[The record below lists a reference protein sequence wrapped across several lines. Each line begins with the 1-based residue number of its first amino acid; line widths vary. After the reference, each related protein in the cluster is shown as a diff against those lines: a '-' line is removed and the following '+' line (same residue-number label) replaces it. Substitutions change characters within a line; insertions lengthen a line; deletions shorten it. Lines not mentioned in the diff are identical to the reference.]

1 MPSQRLFKGA
11 YIILR
16 VLDYIWFKT
25 IRESGGGTYMGTV
38 VRLEHYTKNFKKV
51 TVLDDIN
58 LTLESG
64 KVIGL
69 KGKNGSGKTMLMR
82 AISGLILPTSG
93 KVFINDKEL
102 GKQISFPPS
111 IGLLIENPSFIA
123 NYTGFKNL
131 KILAS
136 IQNKISDEEIRE
148 AIRKVGLKPDDPRTF
163 KKYSLGMKQRL
174 GIAAAI
180 MEKPDIVILD
190 EPINALD
197 EAGAGLIKGILDE
210 LKANGSLIIIACH
223 DTEELNYLSDEVYE
237 IYEGQLVDKEAAEA
251 AKKAVEEARKAIEE
265 ANKKAEAK
273 KDGRAEE
280 NKEAVS

>member
-1 MPSQRLFKGA
+1 
-11 YIILR
+11 
-16 VLDYIWFKT
+16 
-25 IRESGGGTYMGTV
+25 MGTV
-38 VRLEHYTKNFKKV
+38 VRLEDYCKSFKSAEVLKN
-51 TVLDDIN
+51 IN

-93 KVFINDKEL
+93 KVYINDKEL
-102 GKQISFPPS
+102 GRHISFPPS
-111 IGLLIENPSFIA
+111 IGILIENPSFIS

-136 IQNKISDEEIRE
+136 IQNRIGDDEIRD
-148 AIRKVGLKPDDPRTF
+148 AIRKVGLDPDDKRTF

-180 MEKPDIVILD
+180 MERPDIVILD

-197 EAGAGLIKGILDE
+197 EAGAGLIKGLLDE

-223 DTEELNYLSDEVYE
+223 DTEELNYLSDEIYE
-237 IYEGQLVDKEAAEA
+237 IYDGEITGH
-251 AKKAVEEARKAIEE
+251 IEHPDE
-265 ANKKAEAK
+265 K
-273 KDGRAEE
+273 
-280 NKEAVS
+280 VS

>member
-1 MPSQRLFKGA
+1 
-11 YIILR
+11 
-16 VLDYIWFKT
+16 
-25 IRESGGGTYMGTV
+25 MGTV
-38 VRLEHYTKNFKKV
+38 VRLEDYCKSFKSAEVLKN
-51 TVLDDIN
+51 IN

-93 KVFINDKEL
+93 KVYINDKEL
-102 GKQISFPPS
+102 GRHISFPPS
-111 IGLLIENPSFIA
+111 IGILIENPSFIS

-136 IQNKISDEEIRE
+136 IQNRIIDDEIRD
-148 AIRKVGLKPDDPRTF
+148 AIRKVGLDPDDKRTF

-180 MEKPDIVILD
+180 MERPDIVILD

-197 EAGAGLIKGILDE
+197 EAGAGLIKGLLDE

-223 DTEELNYLSDEVYE
+223 DTEELNYLSDEIYE
-237 IYEGQLVDKEAAEA
+237 IYDGEITGH
-251 AKKAVEEARKAIEE
+251 IEHPDE
-265 ANKKAEAK
+265 K
-273 KDGRAEE
+273 
-280 NKEAVS
+280 VS

>member
-1 MPSQRLFKGA
+1 
-11 YIILR
+11 
-16 VLDYIWFKT
+16 
-25 IRESGGGTYMGTV
+25 MGTV
-38 VRLEHYTKNFKKV
+38 VRLEDYCKSFKSAEVLKN
-51 TVLDDIN
+51 IN

-93 KVFINDKEL
+93 KVYINDKEL
-102 GKQISFPPS
+102 GRHISFPPS
-111 IGLLIENPSFIA
+111 IGILIENPSFIS

-136 IQNKISDEEIRE
+136 IQNRISDDEIRD
-148 AIRKVGLKPDDPRTF
+148 AIRKVGLDPDDKRTF

-180 MEKPDIVILD
+180 MERPDIVILD

-197 EAGAGLIKGILDE
+197 EAGAGLIKGLLDE

-223 DTEELNYLSDEVYE
+223 DTEEQQDCPIEWAERLEKK
-237 IYEGQLVDKEAAEA
+237 LVK
-251 AKKAVEEARKAIEE
+251 RLHL
-265 ANKKAEAK
+265 
-273 KDGRAEE
+273 
-280 NKEAVS
+280 

>member
-1 MPSQRLFKGA
+1 
-11 YIILR
+11 
-16 VLDYIWFKT
+16 
-25 IRESGGGTYMGTV
+25 MGTV
-38 VRLEHYTKNFKKV
+38 VRLEDYCKSFKSAEVLKN
-51 TVLDDIN
+51 IN

-93 KVFINDKEL
+93 KVYINDKEL
-102 GKQISFPPS
+102 GRQISFPPS
-111 IGLLIENPSFIA
+111 IGILIENPSFIS

-136 IQNKISDEEIRE
+136 IQNRISDDEIRD
-148 AIRKVGLKPDDPRTF
+148 AIRKVGLDPDDKRTF

-180 MEKPDIVILD
+180 MERPDIVILD

-197 EAGAGLIKGILDE
+197 EAGAGLIKGLLDE
-210 LKANGSLIIIACH
+210 LKSNGSLIIIACH
-223 DTEELNYLSDEVYE
+223 DTEELNYLSDEIYE
-237 IYEGQLVDKEAAEA
+237 IYDGEITGH
-251 AKKAVEEARKAIEE
+251 IEHPDE
-265 ANKKAEAK
+265 K
-273 KDGRAEE
+273 
-280 NKEAVS
+280 VS

>member
-1 MPSQRLFKGA
+1 
-11 YIILR
+11 
-16 VLDYIWFKT
+16 
-25 IRESGGGTYMGTV
+25 MGTV
-38 VRLEHYTKNFKKV
+38 VRLEDYCKSFKSAEVLKN
-51 TVLDDIN
+51 IN
-58 LTLESG
+58 LTIESG

-93 KVFINDKEL
+93 KVYINDKEL
-102 GKQISFPPS
+102 GRQISFPPS
-111 IGLLIENPSFIA
+111 IGILIENPSFIS

-136 IQNKISDEEIRE
+136 IQNRISDDEIRD
-148 AIRKVGLKPDDPRTF
+148 AIRKVGLDPDDKRTF

-180 MEKPDIVILD
+180 MERPDIVILD

-197 EAGAGLIKGILDE
+197 EAGAGLIKGLLDE

-223 DTEELNYLSDEVYE
+223 DTEELNYLSDEIYE
-237 IYEGQLVDKEAAEA
+237 IYDGEITGH
-251 AKKAVEEARKAIEE
+251 IEHPDE
-265 ANKKAEAK
+265 K
-273 KDGRAEE
+273 
-280 NKEAVS
+280 VS

>member
-1 MPSQRLFKGA
+1 
-11 YIILR
+11 
-16 VLDYIWFKT
+16 
-25 IRESGGGTYMGTV
+25 MGTV
-38 VRLEHYTKNFKKV
+38 VRLEDYCKSFKSAEVLKN
-51 TVLDDIN
+51 IN

-93 KVFINDKEL
+93 KVYINDKEL
-102 GKQISFPPS
+102 GRHISFPPS
-111 IGLLIENPSFIA
+111 IGILIENPLFIS

-136 IQNKISDEEIRE
+136 IQNRISDDEIRD
-148 AIRKVGLKPDDPRTF
+148 AIRKVGLDPDDKRTF

-180 MEKPDIVILD
+180 MERPDIVILD

-197 EAGAGLIKGILDE
+197 EAGAGLIKGLLDE

-223 DTEELNYLSDEVYE
+223 DTEELNYLSDEIYE
-237 IYEGQLVDKEAAEA
+237 IYDGEITGH
-251 AKKAVEEARKAIEE
+251 IEHPDE
-265 ANKKAEAK
+265 K
-273 KDGRAEE
+273 
-280 NKEAVS
+280 VS

>member
-1 MPSQRLFKGA
+1 
-11 YIILR
+11 
-16 VLDYIWFKT
+16 
-25 IRESGGGTYMGTV
+25 MGTV
-38 VRLEHYTKNFKKV
+38 VRLEDYCKSFKSAEVLKN
-51 TVLDDIN
+51 IN

-93 KVFINDKEL
+93 KVYINDKEL
-102 GKQISFPPS
+102 GRQISFPPS
-111 IGLLIENPSFIA
+111 IGILIENPSFIS

-136 IQNKISDEEIRE
+136 IQNRISDDEIRD
-148 AIRKVGLKPDDPRTF
+148 AIRKVGLDPDDKRTF

-180 MEKPDIVILD
+180 MERPDIVILD

-197 EAGAGLIKGILDE
+197 EAGAGLIKGLLDE

-223 DTEELNYLSDEVYE
+223 DTEELNYLSDEIYE
-237 IYEGQLVDKEAAEA
+237 IYDGEITGH
-251 AKKAVEEARKAIEE
+251 IEHLDE
-265 ANKKAEAK
+265 K
-273 KDGRAEE
+273 
-280 NKEAVS
+280 VS

>member
-1 MPSQRLFKGA
+1 
-11 YIILR
+11 
-16 VLDYIWFKT
+16 
-25 IRESGGGTYMGTV
+25 MGTV
-38 VRLEHYTKNFKKV
+38 VRLEDYCKSFKSAEVLKN
-51 TVLDDIN
+51 IN

-93 KVFINDKEL
+93 KVYINDKEL
-102 GKQISFPPS
+102 GRHISFPPS
-111 IGLLIENPSFIA
+111 IGILIENPSFIS

-131 KILAS
+131 KILTS
-136 IQNKISDEEIRE
+136 IQNRISDDEIRD
-148 AIRKVGLKPDDPRTF
+148 AIRKVGLDPDDKRTF

-180 MEKPDIVILD
+180 MERPDIVILD

-197 EAGAGLIKGILDE
+197 EAGAGLIKGLLDE

-223 DTEELNYLSDEVYE
+223 DTEELNYLSDEIYE
-237 IYEGQLVDKEAAEA
+237 IYDGEITGH
-251 AKKAVEEARKAIEE
+251 IEHPDE
-265 ANKKAEAK
+265 K
-273 KDGRAEE
+273 
-280 NKEAVS
+280 VS

>member
-1 MPSQRLFKGA
+1 
-11 YIILR
+11 
-16 VLDYIWFKT
+16 
-25 IRESGGGTYMGTV
+25 MGTV
-38 VRLEHYTKNFKKV
+38 VRLEDYCKSFKSAEVLKN
-51 TVLDDIN
+51 IN

-93 KVFINDKEL
+93 KVYINDKEL
-102 GKQISFPPS
+102 GRQISFPPS
-111 IGLLIENPSFIA
+111 IGILIENPSFIS

-136 IQNKISDEEIRE
+136 IQNRISDDEIRD
-148 AIRKVGLKPDDPRTF
+148 AIRKVGLDPDDKRTF

-180 MEKPDIVILD
+180 MERPDIVILD

-197 EAGAGLIKGILDE
+197 EAGAGLIKGLLDE
-210 LKANGSLIIIACH
+210 LKASGSLIIIACH
-223 DTEELNYLSDEVYE
+223 DTEELNYLSDKIYE
-237 IYEGQLVDKEAAEA
+237 IYDGEITGH
-251 AKKAVEEARKAIEE
+251 IEHPDE
-265 ANKKAEAK
+265 K
-273 KDGRAEE
+273 
-280 NKEAVS
+280 VS

>member
-1 MPSQRLFKGA
+1 
-11 YIILR
+11 
-16 VLDYIWFKT
+16 
-25 IRESGGGTYMGTV
+25 MGTV
-38 VRLEHYTKNFKKV
+38 VRLEDYCKSFKSAEVLKN
-51 TVLDDIN
+51 IN

-82 AISGLILPTSG
+82 AKSGLILPTSG
-93 KVFINDKEL
+93 KVYINDKEL
-102 GKQISFPPS
+102 GRHISFPPS
-111 IGLLIENPSFIA
+111 IGILIENPSFIS

-136 IQNKISDEEIRE
+136 IQNRISDDEIRD
-148 AIRKVGLKPDDPRTF
+148 AIRKVGLDPDDKRTF

-180 MEKPDIVILD
+180 MERPDIVILD

-197 EAGAGLIKGILDE
+197 EAGAGLIKGLLDE

-223 DTEELNYLSDEVYE
+223 DTEELNYLSDEIYE
-237 IYEGQLVDKEAAEA
+237 IYDGEITGH
-251 AKKAVEEARKAIEE
+251 IEHPDE
-265 ANKKAEAK
+265 K
-273 KDGRAEE
+273 
-280 NKEAVS
+280 VS

>member
-1 MPSQRLFKGA
+1 
-11 YIILR
+11 
-16 VLDYIWFKT
+16 
-25 IRESGGGTYMGTV
+25 MGTV
-38 VRLEHYTKNFKKV
+38 VRLEDYCKSFKSAEVLKN
-51 TVLDDIN
+51 IN

-93 KVFINDKEL
+93 KVYINDKEL
-102 GKQISFPPS
+102 GRHISFPPS
-111 IGLLIENPSFIA
+111 IGILIENPSFIS

-136 IQNKISDEEIRE
+136 IQNRISDDEIRD
-148 AIRKVGLKPDDPRTF
+148 AIRKVGLDPDDKRTF

-180 MEKPDIVILD
+180 IERTDIVILD

-197 EAGAGLIKGILDE
+197 DAWAVLIKGLLDE

-223 DTEELNYLSDEVYE
+223 DTEELNYLSDEIYE
-237 IYEGQLVDKEAAEA
+237 IYDGEITGH
-251 AKKAVEEARKAIEE
+251 IEHPDE
-265 ANKKAEAK
+265 K
-273 KDGRAEE
+273 
-280 NKEAVS
+280 VS

>member
-1 MPSQRLFKGA
+1 
-11 YIILR
+11 
-16 VLDYIWFKT
+16 
-25 IRESGGGTYMGTV
+25 MGTV
-38 VRLEHYTKNFKKV
+38 VRLEDYCKSFKSAEVLKN
-51 TVLDDIN
+51 IN
-58 LTLESG
+58 LILESG

-93 KVFINDKEL
+93 KVYINDKEL
-102 GKQISFPPS
+102 GRHISFPPS
-111 IGLLIENPSFIA
+111 IGILIENPSFIS

-136 IQNKISDEEIRE
+136 IQNRISDDEIRD
-148 AIRKVGLKPDDPRTF
+148 AIRKVGLDPDDKRTF

-180 MEKPDIVILD
+180 MERPDIVILD

-197 EAGAGLIKGILDE
+197 EAGAGLIKGLLDE

-223 DTEELNYLSDEVYE
+223 DTEELNYLSDEIYE
-237 IYEGQLVDKEAAEA
+237 IYDGEITGH
-251 AKKAVEEARKAIEE
+251 IEHPDE
-265 ANKKAEAK
+265 K
-273 KDGRAEE
+273 
-280 NKEAVS
+280 VS

>member
-111 IGLLIENPSFIA
+111 IGLLIENPSLIS
-123 NYTGFKNL
+123 NYTGFENL
-131 KILAS
+131 KTLAS
-136 IQNKISDEEIRE
+136 IRERIDDNKIRQTLTEVWLE
-148 AIRKVGLKPDDPRTF
+148 PDD
-163 KKYSLGMKQRL
+163 
-174 GIAAAI
+174 
-180 MEKPDIVILD
+180 
-190 EPINALD
+190 
-197 EAGAGLIKGILDE
+197 
-210 LKANGSLIIIACH
+210 
-223 DTEELNYLSDEVYE
+223 
-237 IYEGQLVDKEAAEA
+237 
-251 AKKAVEEARKAIEE
+251 
-265 ANKKAEAK
+265 
-273 KDGRAEE
+273 
-280 NKEAVS
+280 

>member
-1 MPSQRLFKGA
+1 
-11 YIILR
+11 
-16 VLDYIWFKT
+16 
-25 IRESGGGTYMGTV
+25 MGTV
-38 VRLEHYTKNFKKV
+38 VRLEDYCKSFKSAEVLKN
-51 TVLDDIN
+51 IN

-69 KGKNGSGKTMLMR
+69 KDKNGSGKTMLMR

-93 KVFINDKEL
+93 KVYINDKEL
-102 GKQISFPPS
+102 GRHISFPPS
-111 IGLLIENPSFIA
+111 IGILIENPSFIS

-136 IQNKISDEEIRE
+136 IQNRISDDEIRD
-148 AIRKVGLKPDDPRTF
+148 AIRKVGLDPDDKRTF

-180 MEKPDIVILD
+180 MERPDIVILD

-197 EAGAGLIKGILDE
+197 EAGAGLIKGLLDE

-223 DTEELNYLSDEVYE
+223 DTEELNYLSDEIYE
-237 IYEGQLVDKEAAEA
+237 IYDGEITGH
-251 AKKAVEEARKAIEE
+251 IEHPDE
-265 ANKKAEAK
+265 K
-273 KDGRAEE
+273 
-280 NKEAVS
+280 VS

>member
-1 MPSQRLFKGA
+1 
-11 YIILR
+11 
-16 VLDYIWFKT
+16 
-25 IRESGGGTYMGTV
+25 MGTV
-38 VRLEHYTKNFKKV
+38 VRLEDYCKSFKSAEVLKN
-51 TVLDDIN
+51 IN

-93 KVFINDKEL
+93 KVYINDKEL
-102 GKQISFPPS
+102 GRHISFPPS
-111 IGLLIENPSFIA
+111 IGILIENPSFIS

-136 IQNKISDEEIRE
+136 IQNRISDDEIRD
-148 AIRKVGLKPDDPRTF
+148 AIRKVGLDPDDKRTF

-180 MEKPDIVILD
+180 MERHDIVILD

-197 EAGAGLIKGILDE
+197 EAGAGLIKGLLDE

-223 DTEELNYLSDEVYE
+223 DTEELNYLSDEIYE
-237 IYEGQLVDKEAAEA
+237 IYDGEITGH
-251 AKKAVEEARKAIEE
+251 IEHPDE
-265 ANKKAEAK
+265 K
-273 KDGRAEE
+273 
-280 NKEAVS
+280 VS

>member
-1 MPSQRLFKGA
+1 
-11 YIILR
+11 
-16 VLDYIWFKT
+16 
-25 IRESGGGTYMGTV
+25 MGTV
-38 VRLEHYTKNFKKV
+38 VRLEDYCKSFKSAEVLKN
-51 TVLDDIN
+51 IN

-93 KVFINDKEL
+93 KVYINDKEL
-102 GKQISFPPS
+102 GRQISFPPS
-111 IGLLIENPSFIA
+111 IGILIENPSFIS

-136 IQNKISDEEIRE
+136 IQNRISDDEIRD
-148 AIRKVGLKPDDPRTF
+148 AIRKVGLDPDDKRTF

-180 MEKPDIVILD
+180 MERPDIVILD

-197 EAGAGLIKGILDE
+197 EAGAGLIKGPLDE

-223 DTEELNYLSDEVYE
+223 DTEELNYLSDEIYE
-237 IYEGQLVDKEAAEA
+237 IYDGEITGH
-251 AKKAVEEARKAIEE
+251 IEHPDE
-265 ANKKAEAK
+265 K
-273 KDGRAEE
+273 
-280 NKEAVS
+280 VS

>member
-1 MPSQRLFKGA
+1 
-11 YIILR
+11 
-16 VLDYIWFKT
+16 
-25 IRESGGGTYMGTV
+25 MGTV
-38 VRLEHYTKNFKKV
+38 VRLEDYCKSFKSAEVLKN
-51 TVLDDIN
+51 IN

-93 KVFINDKEL
+93 KVYINDKEL
-102 GKQISFPPS
+102 GRQISFPPS
-111 IGLLIENPSFIA
+111 IGILIENPSFIS

-136 IQNKISDEEIRE
+136 IQNRISDDEIRD
-148 AIRKVGLKPDDPRTF
+148 AIRKVGLDPDDKRTF

-180 MEKPDIVILD
+180 MESPDIVILD

-197 EAGAGLIKGILDE
+197 EAGAGLIKGLLDE

-223 DTEELNYLSDEVYE
+223 DTEELNYLSDEIYE
-237 IYEGQLVDKEAAEA
+237 IYDGEITGH
-251 AKKAVEEARKAIEE
+251 IEHPDE
-265 ANKKAEAK
+265 K
-273 KDGRAEE
+273 
-280 NKEAVS
+280 VS

>member
-1 MPSQRLFKGA
+1 
-11 YIILR
+11 
-16 VLDYIWFKT
+16 
-25 IRESGGGTYMGTV
+25 MGTV
-38 VRLEHYTKNFKKV
+38 VRLEDYCKSFKSAE
-51 TVLDDIN
+51 VLRNIN

-93 KVFINDKEL
+93 KVYINDKEL
-102 GKQISFPPS
+102 GRQISFPPS
-111 IGLLIENPSFIA
+111 IGILIENPSFIS

-136 IQNKISDEEIRE
+136 IQNRISDDEIRD
-148 AIRKVGLKPDDPRTF
+148 AIRKVGLDPDDKRTF

-180 MEKPDIVILD
+180 MERPDIVILD

-197 EAGAGLIKGILDE
+197 EAGAGLIKGLLDE

-223 DTEELNYLSDEVYE
+223 DTEELNYLSDEIYE
-237 IYEGQLVDKEAAEA
+237 IYDGEITGH
-251 AKKAVEEARKAIEE
+251 IEHPDE
-265 ANKKAEAK
+265 K
-273 KDGRAEE
+273 
-280 NKEAVS
+280 VS

>member
-1 MPSQRLFKGA
+1 
-11 YIILR
+11 
-16 VLDYIWFKT
+16 
-25 IRESGGGTYMGTV
+25 MGTV
-38 VRLEHYTKNFKKV
+38 VRLEDYCKSFKSAEVLKN
-51 TVLDDIN
+51 IN

-93 KVFINDKEL
+93 KVYINDKEL
-102 GKQISFPPS
+102 GRQISFPPR
-111 IGLLIENPSFIA
+111 IGILIENPSFIS

-136 IQNKISDEEIRE
+136 IQNRISDDEIRD
-148 AIRKVGLKPDDPRTF
+148 AIRKVGLDPDDKRTF

-180 MEKPDIVILD
+180 MERPDIVILD

-197 EAGAGLIKGILDE
+197 EAGAGLIKGLLDE

-223 DTEELNYLSDEVYE
+223 DTEELNYLSDEIYE
-237 IYEGQLVDKEAAEA
+237 IYDGEITGH
-251 AKKAVEEARKAIEE
+251 IEHPDE
-265 ANKKAEAK
+265 K
-273 KDGRAEE
+273 
-280 NKEAVS
+280 VS

>member
-1 MPSQRLFKGA
+1 
-11 YIILR
+11 
-16 VLDYIWFKT
+16 
-25 IRESGGGTYMGTV
+25 MGTV
-38 VRLEHYTKNFKKV
+38 VRLEDYCKSFKSAEVLKN
-51 TVLDDIN
+51 IN

-93 KVFINDKEL
+93 KVYINDKEL
-102 GKQISFPPS
+102 GRHISFPPS
-111 IGLLIENPSFIA
+111 IGILIENPSFIS

-136 IQNKISDEEIRE
+136 IQNRISDDEIRD
-148 AIRKVGLKPDDPRTF
+148 AIRKVGLDPDDKRTF
-163 KKYSLGMKQRL
+163 KKYSLGMRQRL

-180 MEKPDIVILD
+180 MERPDIVILD

-197 EAGAGLIKGILDE
+197 EAGAGLIKGLLDE

-223 DTEELNYLSDEVYE
+223 DTEELNYLSDEIYE
-237 IYEGQLVDKEAAEA
+237 IYDGEITGH
-251 AKKAVEEARKAIEE
+251 IEHPDE
-265 ANKKAEAK
+265 K
-273 KDGRAEE
+273 
-280 NKEAVS
+280 VS

>member
-1 MPSQRLFKGA
+1 
-11 YIILR
+11 
-16 VLDYIWFKT
+16 
-25 IRESGGGTYMGTV
+25 MGTV
-38 VRLEHYTKNFKKV
+38 VRLEDYCKSFKSAEVLKN
-51 TVLDDIN
+51 IN

-93 KVFINDKEL
+93 KVYINDKEL
-102 GKQISFPPS
+102 GRQISFPPS
-111 IGLLIENPSFIA
+111 VGILIENPSFIS

-136 IQNKISDEEIRE
+136 IQNRISDDEIRD
-148 AIRKVGLKPDDPRTF
+148 AIRKVGLDPDDKRTF
-163 KKYSLGMKQRL
+163 KKYSLGMKQRI

-180 MEKPDIVILD
+180 MERPDIVILD

-197 EAGAGLIKGILDE
+197 EAGAGLIKGLLDE

-223 DTEELNYLSDEVYE
+223 DTEELNYLSDEIYE
-237 IYEGQLVDKEAAEA
+237 IYDGEITGH
-251 AKKAVEEARKAIEE
+251 IEHPDE
-265 ANKKAEAK
+265 K
-273 KDGRAEE
+273 
-280 NKEAVS
+280 VS

>member
-1 MPSQRLFKGA
+1 
-11 YIILR
+11 
-16 VLDYIWFKT
+16 
-25 IRESGGGTYMGTV
+25 MGTV
-38 VRLEHYTKNFKKV
+38 VRLEDYCKSFKSAEVLKN
-51 TVLDDIN
+51 IN

-93 KVFINDKEL
+93 KVYINDKEL
-102 GKQISFPPS
+102 GRQISFPPS
-111 IGLLIENPSFIA
+111 IGILIENPSFIS

-136 IQNKISDEEIRE
+136 IQNRISDDEIRD
-148 AIRKVGLKPDDPRTF
+148 AIRKVGLDPDDKRTF

-180 MEKPDIVILD
+180 MERPDIVILD

-197 EAGAGLIKGILDE
+197 EAGAGLIKGLLDE

-223 DTEELNYLSDEVYE
+223 DTEELNYLSDEIYE
-237 IYEGQLVDKEAAEA
+237 IYDGEIIGH
-251 AKKAVEEARKAIEE
+251 IEHPDE
-265 ANKKAEAK
+265 K
-273 KDGRAEE
+273 
-280 NKEAVS
+280 VS

>member
-1 MPSQRLFKGA
+1 
-11 YIILR
+11 
-16 VLDYIWFKT
+16 
-25 IRESGGGTYMGTV
+25 MGTV
-38 VRLEHYTKNFKKV
+38 VRLEDYCKSFKSAEVLKN
-51 TVLDDIN
+51 IN

-93 KVFINDKEL
+93 KVYINDKEL
-102 GKQISFPPS
+102 GRQISFPPS
-111 IGLLIENPSFIA
+111 IGILIENPSFIS

-136 IQNKISDEEIRE
+136 IQNRISDDEIRD
-148 AIRKVGLKPDDPRTF
+148 AIRKVGLDPDDKRTF

-180 MEKPDIVILD
+180 MERPDIVILD

-197 EAGAGLIKGILDE
+197 EAGAGLIKGLLDE

-223 DTEELNYLSDEVYE
+223 DTEELNYLSDEIYE
-237 IYEGQLVDKEAAEA
+237 IYDGEITGH
-251 AKKAVEEARKAIEE
+251 IEHPDE
-265 ANKKAEAK
+265 K
-273 KDGRAEE
+273 
-280 NKEAVS
+280 VSS